1 MNSTRILCTLLALVV
16 LLGAFASSAMAQPRP
31 LTLSDSQ
38 EPGSVIVFPKFVR
51 GLHAAGAV
59 PGETG
64 VIPKTEF
71 ELGVV
76 CPKGQLCPEGQKVK
90 IRAHYV
96 CGSSQAQA
104 ATSFICKETD
114 FDLLTTVNG
123 KLVFNT
129 EGVLPGNTISPK
141 PQCDR
146 GYLIAWV
153 VDTSDRPIKF
163 DGLIGD
169 AVLRESV
176 TSNAAPGTTSLADF
190 QTSTAVAAY
199 QAVAIQADPN
209 LVSPALAPALITLGP
224 NGELIFDGGAGHY
237 LAVTGV
243 VIGDVAY
250 DRKAS
255 APGAPAVGPRTSF
268 LTLLTL
274 DVLSNQPNLP
284 TLVPFN
290 FYNVNE
296 FVLSTFT

>member
-1 MNSTRILCTLLALVV
+1 MNQTRILCALLALVV

-38 EPGSVIVFPKFVR
+38 EPGTVIVFPKFVR

-146 GYLIAWV
+146 GFLIAWV
-153 VDTSDRPIKF
+153 IDTSDRPIKF

-169 AVLRESV
+169 AVIRE
-176 TSNAAPGTTSLADF
+176 TP
-190 QTSTAVAAY
+190 TAVGAY
-199 QAVAIQADPN
+199 SAIPIQADPD
-209 LVSPALAPALITLGP
+209 LASGALISTGTF
-224 NGELIFDGGAGHY
+224 GSLIFDGAPGHY

-243 VIGDVAY
+243 VFGDGVV
-250 DRKAS
+250 DR
-255 APGAPAVGPRTSF
+255 APGDAPGVPTPPSTVGARTTL

-274 DVLSNQPNLP
+274 DIRSN
-284 TLVPFN
+284 
-290 FYNVNE
+290 
-296 FVLSTFT
+296 

>member
-51 GLHAAGAV
+51 GLHSEPAVLGESGA
-59 PGETG
+59 
-64 VIPKTEF
+64 IPRTEF

-146 GYLIAWV
+146 GFLIAWV
-153 VDTSDRPIKF
+153 IDTSDRPIKF

-169 AVLRESV
+169 AVIRE
-176 TSNAAPGTTSLADF
+176 TP
-190 QTSTAVAAY
+190 TAVGAY
-199 QAVAIQADPN
+199 TAIPIQADP
-209 LVSPALAPALITLGP
+209 ALTTGALISTGTF
-224 NGELIFDGGAGHY
+224 GSLIFDGAPGHY

-243 VIGDVAY
+243 VFGDVVF
-250 DRKAS
+250 DRKPSDPAQ
-255 APGAPAVGPRTSF
+255 PTPPFNQTGART
-268 LTLLTL
+268 TLL
-274 DVLSNQPNLP
+274 
-284 TLVPFN
+284 
-290 FYNVNE
+290 
-296 FVLSTFT
+296 